1 MANIIEKTGKSYN
14 IFDKINNVWN
24 KCSFWTHSN
33 DVFYPD
39 GKSATTKHSAINGI
53 TSDLS
58 GEAED
63 IAASIKCV
71 NQLNS
76 SLTAN
81 SNQFHFD
88 YQDGKYGFNT
98 DPNRG
103 ADTFHPFKIEP
114 DFTCVFND
122 YSNDYVAYNEKNA
135 LVQIYNRL
143 LLQSNQTTYCY
154 ALCAC
159 KNPIDLSGYKR
170 IILRYT
176 CKIGGTVGISS
187 TLPASVHGTGDLYS
201 DSLNPS
207 TSITEKI
214 IDISEINA
222 IGYLFFMTNL
232 YTSEISIH
240 SIVLSCE

>member
-1 MANIIEKTGKSYN
+1 MGK
-14 IFDKINNVWN
+14 IMK
-24 KCSFWTHSN
+24 
-33 DVFYPD
+33 
-39 GKSATTKHSAINGI
+39 NGI
-53 TSDLS
+53 EYSASSNSAVNISYDGTKNVK
-58 GEAED
+58 EAID
-63 IAASIKCV
+63 DV
-71 NQLNS
+71 NS
-76 SLTAN
+76 SLTVN
-81 SNQFHFD
+81 DTSFIFD
-88 YQDGKYGFNT
+88 YKDGKYGYNT
-98 DPNRG
+98 DPKRG

-114 DFTCVFND
+114 DFTCIFND
-122 YSNDYVAYNEKNA
+122 YSNDYVAYNEKNS
-135 LVQIYNRL
+135 LVQISNRL

-159 KNPIDLSGYKR
+159 KNPIDLGGYKR
-170 IILRYT
+170 IILSYT

-187 TLPASVHGTGDLYS
+187 TLPTSTFGTGDLYS

-240 SIVLSCE
+240 NIILSCE